1 MQGFDHDVVDG
12 ERSSE
17 ACRQL
22 HEELGARLV
31 KFLHKF
37 LELGKF
43 PRPLIQPF
51 AEQNVADGGD
61 AGQDEA
67 HVLLGAV
74 QEEFGG
80 FLVEVVG
87 LHPPEDGGAA
97 HRGQDEAVLDLAF
110 ADLPARQKGCILF
123 VHAHK

>member
-1 MQGFDHDVVDG
+1 MQGLHHDVVDG
-12 ERSSE
+12 EGSSE

-31 KFLHKF
+31 EFLHEF
-37 LELGKF
+37 LELFKF

-51 AEQNVADGGD
+51 AEQNIADGGD
-61 AGQDEA
+61 AGQDEPD
-67 HVLLGAV
+67 VLLGAV

-87 LHPPEDGGAA
+87 LHPSEDGSAA
-97 HRGQDEAVLDLAF
+97 HR
-110 ADLPARQKGCILF
+110 R
-123 VHAHK
+123 